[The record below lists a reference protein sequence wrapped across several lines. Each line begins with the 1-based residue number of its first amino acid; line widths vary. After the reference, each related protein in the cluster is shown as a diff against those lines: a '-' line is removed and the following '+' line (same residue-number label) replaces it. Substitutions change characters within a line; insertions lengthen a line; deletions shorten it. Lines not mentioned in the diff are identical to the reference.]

1 MDASSL
7 RRDLFPSLLIVA
19 LSSCCATLV
28 LSSCSK
34 SPSTAII
41 GKWQVQGHATSTVEF
56 KKDGIVIDHEGERMD
71 TGKYTFTDK
80 NHIRVEVNEN
90 TNAPTIVNC
99 EVSFHGDI
107 MDVTMTNPGQRTPN
121 ISHLKRIK

>member
-1 MDASSL
+1 MNTSSQK
-7 RRDLFPSLLIVA
+7 RSHFFSLHIVA
-19 LSSCCATLV
+19 LLGCCAV
-28 LSSCSK
+28 LTMSSCSK
-34 SPSTAII
+34 KASVAII
-41 GKWQVQGHATSTVEF
+41 GKWQMQGDATSTVEF
-56 KKDGIVIDHEGERMD
+56 KKDGIVIDHEGERTD

-99 EVSFHGDI
+99 EVSFHGDM

-121 ISHLKRIK
+121 I